1 MARDYT
7 KYKFSSWKK
16 GVGKSRMVFKVVED
30 YTRTMN
36 MNYEELKKQWWDNIQ
51 GGKGIIRMVSEID
64 AKNERNYYMKEPVTL
79 SDGTNIVVCNQWGKE
94 NFSNFILQAGLLNY
108 EIIAD
113 VNDSDSSEN
122 DTSAKAET
130 QSSEEVVIEKSESST
145 AAVSSGWSVMQP
157 DWGMPHALA
166 YLIRHVMVVDGSVEE
181 GELNWMQK
189 AFEEY
194 DKYKID
200 VRGAWDEVDEAAQ
213 LYATIGMND
222 MVVVNSIKYLN
233 EKLNGD
239 MKSWLINTLMQIT
252 AQDDLISKDEYAT
265 LMIIAKEFF
274 PGEEGYIK
282 HTFDKAGMKIEE

>member
-7 KYKFSSWKK
+7 KYSIK
-16 GVGKSRMVFKVVED
+16 GKTQGLGKARLVQKVVED
-30 YTRTMN
+30 YASTMN
-36 MNYEELKKQWWDNIQ
+36 MSYEKLKEQWWDDIQ

-274 PGEEGYIK
+274 PG
-282 HTFDKAGMKIEE
+282 

>member
-94 NFSNFILQAGLLNY
+94 NFSNFILHAGLLNY

-113 VNDSDSSEN
+113 VNDSDSSESN
-122 DTSAKAET
+122 KSTEVESA
-130 QSSEEVVIEKSESST
+130 SDEEVSANKSDST

-166 YLIRHVMVVDGSVEE
+166 YLIRHVMVVDGSVVE

-252 AQDDLISKDEYAT
+252 AQDDLISKDEYAM

>member
-1 MARDYT
+1 
-7 KYKFSSWKK
+7 
-16 GVGKSRMVFKVVED
+16 
-30 YTRTMN
+30 
-36 MNYEELKKQWWDNIQ
+36 
-51 GGKGIIRMVSEID
+51 
-64 AKNERNYYMKEPVTL
+64 
-79 SDGTNIVVCNQWGKE
+79 
-94 NFSNFILQAGLLNY
+94 
-108 EIIAD
+108 
-113 VNDSDSSEN
+113 
-122 DTSAKAET
+122 
-130 QSSEEVVIEKSESST
+130 
-145 AAVSSGWSVMQP
+145 MQP

>member
-16 GVGKSRMVFKVVED
+16 GVGKSRMVFKVVEH
-30 YTRTMN
+30 YARTMN
-36 MNYEELKKQWWDNIQ
+36 MNYEELKEQWWDNIQ

-113 VNDSDSSEN
+113 VNDSDSSESN
-122 DTSAKAET
+122 KSTEVESA
-130 QSSEEVVIEKSESST
+130 SDEEVSANKSDST

>member
-16 GVGKSRMVFKVVED
+16 GVGKSRMVFKVVEH
-30 YTRTMN
+30 YARTMN
-36 MNYEELKKQWWDNIQ
+36 MNYKELKEQWWDNIQ

-94 NFSNFILQAGLLNY
+94 NFSNFILHAGLLNY

-145 AAVSSGWSVMQP
+145 QV
-157 DWGMPHALA
+157 
-166 YLIRHVMVVDGSVEE
+166 
-181 GELNWMQK
+181 
-189 AFEEY
+189 
-194 DKYKID
+194 
-200 VRGAWDEVDEAAQ
+200 
-213 LYATIGMND
+213 
-222 MVVVNSIKYLN
+222 
-233 EKLNGD
+233 
-239 MKSWLINTLMQIT
+239 
-252 AQDDLISKDEYAT
+252 
-265 LMIIAKEFF
+265 
-274 PGEEGYIK
+274 
-282 HTFDKAGMKIEE
+282 

>member
-16 GVGKSRMVFKVVED
+16 GVGKSRMVFKVVEH
-30 YTRTMN
+30 YARTMN
-36 MNYEELKKQWWDNIQ
+36 MNYEELKEQWWDNIQ

-94 NFSNFILQAGLLNY
+94 NFSNFILHAGLLNY

-233 EKLNGD
+233 EKQNQENKGSG
-239 MKSWLINTLMQIT
+239 KWR
-252 AQDDLISKDEYAT
+252 
-265 LMIIAKEFF
+265 
-274 PGEEGYIK
+274 
-282 HTFDKAGMKIEE
+282 

>member
-1 MARDYT
+1 MN
-7 KYKFSSWKK
+7 
-16 GVGKSRMVFKVVED
+16 
-30 YTRTMN
+30 TRTMN
-36 MNYEELKKQWWDNIQ
+36 MNYEELKEQWWDNIQ

-200 VRGAWDEVDEAAQ
+200 VREYSLLDH
-213 LYATIGMND
+213 
-222 MVVVNSIKYLN
+222 YL
-233 EKLNGD
+233 LLAFL
-239 MKSWLINTLMQIT
+239 MKSILMPFKLKMLLQYQTELLVQSYKMMMSLATHQRTLVE
-252 AQDDLISKDEYAT
+252 LV
-265 LMIIAKEFF
+265 
-274 PGEEGYIK
+274 
-282 HTFDKAGMKIEE
+282 

>member
-16 GVGKSRMVFKVVED
+16 GVGKSRMVFKVVEH
-30 YTRTMN
+30 YARTMN
-36 MNYEELKKQWWDNIQ
+36 MNYKELKEQWWDNIQ

-94 NFSNFILQAGLLNY
+94 NFSNFILHAGLLNY

-113 VNDSDSSEN
+113 VNDCDSSEN

-166 YLIRHVMVVDGSVEE
+166 YLIRHVMVVDVSVEE

-282 HTFDKAGMKIEE
+282 HTFDKAEIKIEE

>member
-16 GVGKSRMVFKVVED
+16 GVGKSRMVFKVVEH
-30 YTRTMN
+30 YARTMN
-36 MNYEELKKQWWDNIQ
+36 MNYEELKEQWWDNIQ

-130 QSSEEVVIEKSESST
+130 QSSEEVVIEKS
-145 AAVSSGWSVMQP
+145 
-157 DWGMPHALA
+157 D
-166 YLIRHVMVVDGSVEE
+166 R
-181 GELNWMQK
+181 
-189 AFEEY
+189 
-194 DKYKID
+194 
-200 VRGAWDEVDEAAQ
+200 
-213 LYATIGMND
+213 
-222 MVVVNSIKYLN
+222 
-233 EKLNGD
+233 
-239 MKSWLINTLMQIT
+239 
-252 AQDDLISKDEYAT
+252 
-265 LMIIAKEFF
+265 
-274 PGEEGYIK
+274 
-282 HTFDKAGMKIEE
+282 